1 MKDVEMMI
9 ALNGVPLAFKTF
21 PNGETL
27 VDGGAIK
34 QQAEASNRLDFK
46 YENDGDLIKLMF
58 VKKHLDELGLK
69 ASLLVRYMPYS
80 RMDRVEGDSVF
91 TLKHTSTFLNGLGFE
106 EITIVEPHSDVTP
119 ALMDRC
125 RTEYPTIGL
134 LEKVIKETGFER
146 ERDFLFF
153 PDAGAQKRYS
163 KVKGYKQ
170 LVGFKS
176 RDFATGEIRSLELVG
191 TVDAQGF
198 KAIIIDD
205 LCSYG
210 GTFLRSAERLRE
222 AGAKEVYLLVG
233 HCENAIFQGEML
245 GSGLVDKVFTT
256 DTILDAAQATER
268 IHITEIGGN

>member
-1 MKDVEMMI
+1 MMI
-9 ALNGVPLAFKTF
+9 ALNGVPLTFKTF

-27 VDGGAIK
+27 VDGEAIK
-34 QQAEASNRLDFK
+34 QLAHERNRIDFK

-58 VKKHLDELGLK
+58 VKKHLDELRRK
-69 ASLLVRYMPYS
+69 ATLLVRYMPYS

-91 TLKHTSTFLNGLGFE
+91 TLKHTSTFLNGLDFE
-106 EITIVEPHSDVTP
+106 EVTIIEPHSDVTS
-119 ALMDRC
+119 ALIDRC
-125 RTEYPTIGL
+125 RTEYPTIRL
-134 LEKVIKETGFER
+134 LEKVVKETGFDAEI
-146 ERDFLFF
+146 DFLFF

-191 TVDAQGF
+191 TIDTGTQGF
-198 KAIIIDD
+198 KAIIVDD

-210 GTFLRSAERLRE
+210 GTFLRSAERLKE
-222 AGAKEVYLLVG
+222 AGAEEVYLIVG

-268 IHITEIGGN
+268 IDITEIGGN